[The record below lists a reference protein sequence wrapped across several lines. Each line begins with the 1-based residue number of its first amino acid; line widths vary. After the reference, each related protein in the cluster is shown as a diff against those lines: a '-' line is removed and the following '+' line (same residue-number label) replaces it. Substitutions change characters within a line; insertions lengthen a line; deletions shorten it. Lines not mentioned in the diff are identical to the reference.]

1 MEPNLSPNPASN
13 PFAEPS
19 TFSSYPLW
27 IKGFG
32 ALIVAAV
39 IASLITSFPYLVAK
53 RQLTI
58 AGRAAYKED
67 YKTAETVFSEILKNH
82 PQSMEARL
90 GYAKALFAQH
100 TSDADAKA
108 LKALEGCR
116 IDEIDWADLEKVM
129 PEEYQERFKPVKNQS
144 TKSMSKSDSTSSSNA
159 TSTSSTT
166 STSPST
172 STSQESSEKEQNQ

>member
-1 MEPNLSPNPASN
+1 MEPNPSSSPV
-13 PFAEPS
+13 AEPC
-19 TFSSYPLW
+19 TPFSYPLW

-32 ALIVAAV
+32 ALIIAAV
-39 IASLITSFPYLVAK
+39 IASLTTAFPYLVAE
-53 RQLTI
+53 RQMMI

-67 YKTAETVFSEILKNH
+67 YKTAETVYSEIMKNH
-82 PQSMEARL
+82 PQSMKARL

-129 PEEYQERFKPVKNQS
+129 PEEYQERFRPVKNQT
-144 TKSMSKSDSTSSSNA
+144 TKSMSKPN
-159 TSTSSTT
+159 

-172 STSQESSEKEQNQ
+172 STSKESREEEQKQ